1 MPLPELIIIGD
12 RINPGFR
19 STKSLID
26 HEDIAGLQALAVRQ
40 VQAGAHYLDVTLG
53 QRGSDDPLFL
63 AEVIRALQ
71 DAVDVPLCFDYPDP
85 ASQETCLKAYDPAK
99 AGGRKPLVNSLAE
112 TRMEML
118 GLLKIR
124 PFETVI
130 MASEFLDGGVAKPAR
145 RCEDVV
151 GVARRLS
158 DILIRDHGFATK
170 EIFVDI
176 TINSL
181 VSDTQG
187 LTRMALDAIGR
198 IRRDPALRGVHI
210 MGGLTNIGNM
220 LPPLEFDGVR
230 LRHVVE
236 SAFLTV
242 AVPLGFDTI
251 MGTPWNPFAI
261 LPADNAVLQTFR
273 EVVELDGMDAIRRL
287 RKLWA
292 K

>member
-1 MPLPELIIIGD
+1 VPIPELIIIGD
-12 RINPGFR
+12 RINPGFK

-40 VQAGAHYLDVTLG
+40 ARAGAHYLDVTIG
-53 QRGSDDPLFL
+53 QRGGEDPQFL
-63 AEVIRALQ
+63 TKVIKALQ
-71 DAVDVPLCFDYPDP
+71 DAVQVPLCFDYPNL
-85 ASQETCLKAYDPAK
+85 AIQETCLKAYDPAK
-99 AGGRKPLVNSLAE
+99 ARGRKPLVNSLAE
-112 TRMEML
+112 TRLEML
-118 GLLKIR
+118 ELIKVR
-124 PFETVI
+124 PFEAVV
-130 MASEFLDGGVAKPAR
+130 MASEYLDGGVPKPAR
-145 RCEDVV
+145 KCEDVV
-151 GVARRLS
+151 RVARRLS
-158 DILIRDHGFATK
+158 DILIRSHGFAAG
-170 EIFVDI
+170 EIFIDI

-187 LTRMALDAIGR
+187 LTRMALDAIRR
-198 IRRDPALRGVHI
+198 IRQDPALRGVHI

-230 LRHVVE
+230 LGRLME
-236 SAFLTV
+236 SAFLTA

-261 LPADNAVLQTFR
+261 LPADNIVLQTFK
-273 EVVELDGMDAIRRL
+273 EVTESTGLDAIRRL